1 MAELC
6 LGGLIHHEPKDITAK
21 PATSARENRT
31 ATTRGTFSPTLLKNV
46 VGGHREIMNIKDIRE
61 KGAYGL
67 QSLFKKT

>member
-1 MAELC
+1 MLRWPHTPQAYF
-6 LGGLIHHEPKDITAK
+6 KDITAK

-31 ATTRGTFSPTLLKNV
+31 ATTPGSFSPTLLKKV
-46 VGGHREIMNIKDIRE
+46 VGGHREIMNIKDICE